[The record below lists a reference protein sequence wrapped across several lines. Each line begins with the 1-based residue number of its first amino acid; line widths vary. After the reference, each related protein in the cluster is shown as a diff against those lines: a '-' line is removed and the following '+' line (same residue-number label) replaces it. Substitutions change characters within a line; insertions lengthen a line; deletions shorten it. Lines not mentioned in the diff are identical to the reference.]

1 MVRVFCLSLAIL
13 ESVSLANVIWY
24 QRKETS
30 TDGVMLNNAMFVL
43 FSTRIPQKGGINENQ
58 NYLIVCATIL
68 LVK

>member
-43 FSTRIPQKGGINENQ
+43 FSTRIPQKGGIHENQ